1 MSTPN
6 TFTQA
11 VAELGGQKVAAQILG
26 RAQSTISAHCQSGK
40 PPADLCM
47 RVEIETGG
55 KFRAEKLRPDL
66 AETFQAFRK
75 ASQPAKR
82 RRAA

>member
-1 MSTPN
+1 MSEPN
-6 TFTQA
+6 AFTQA
-11 VAELGGQKVAAQILG
+11 VAALGGQKMAALILG
-26 RAQSTISAHCQSGK
+26 RAQSTISAHCTSGK

-55 KFRAEKLRPDL
+55 KFQAEKMRPDL
-66 AETFQAFRK
+66 AETFRAFR
-75 ASQPAKR
+75 AARR